1 MPNYRSLCPGRFL
14 RGVDLHGPTTIMILG
29 FRREELKGAGK
40 DDEEGNGQK
49 GKEPK
54 RKGGRADEK
63 TILIAKMKN
72 LETGHVCPSGKN
84 CPNCVEE
91 IVWNFTNN
99 TLTAA
104 IHGEDWALWIGK
116 PITLHFDPSV
126 KLCGQDTGGIRVCG
140 SPSLKS
146 PISVKVKM
154 PCRKVADIY
163 RLTPTAAPSARAES
177 PTAPAAEPSTPPDT
191 AE

>member
-1 MPNYRSLCPGRFL
+1 MPNYKSLCPGRFL
-14 RGVDLHGPTTIMILG
+14 RGVDLLGPTTIMILG
-29 FRREELKGAGK
+29 FRREELKAAGK
-40 DDEEGNGQK
+40 DDEEGGGQK
-49 GKEPK
+49 GKG
-54 RKGGRADEK
+54 KGGKVDEK

-72 LETGHVCPSGKN
+72 RETGHVCPSGKN

-104 IHGEDWALWIGK
+104 IHGEDYALWIGK

-126 KLCGQDTGGIRVCG
+126 KMLGQDTGGIRVCG
-140 SPSLKS
+140 SPSLKT
-146 PISVKVKM
+146 PIAVKVKM
-154 PCRKVADIY
+154 PGRKVADTY
-163 RLTPTAAPSARAES
+163 RLTPTATPNRAES
-177 PTAPAAEPSTPPDT
+177 PAAPAAEPAAPPDT